1 MSLNLRH
8 KNLQIH
14 TEPSHIQKNSTVTN
28 KITTKTKTQNLHKCT
43 QNPHKETWNFHGSFS
58 SCRWRTSW
66 KGWIT
71 KTSQDDR
78 DKLPQ
83 EPEAAGNVSIRHL
96 YFTRGIRSG
105 WYLLYLMVAVRTTRR
120 VVSRALR
127 QNTKGAC
134 GQKSWLLRTS
144 QPLALELDDG
154 FLNWIL
160 VSRQVFVDRHFLMH
174 LLQVFV
180 NYGFT
185 CSETRT
191 LYFYSSQL
199 LSSFYRGAT
208 GSALTGN
215 MTEKTKRNRGN
226 CHHTIRLQ
234 SSFFL
239 QMHIKTCHTF
249 ADDNNQSESLLHRL
263 ICSVLPHF
271 TCSRTKEPRKD
282 YMEM

>member
-8 KNLQIH
+8 KNLQMH
-14 TEPSHIQKNSTVTN
+14 TKPSHIQKNSTVTN
-28 KITTKTKTQNLHKCT
+28 KITTKTKTQNLHKYT
-43 QNPHKETWNFHGSFS
+43 PNPHKETWNYHGSFS

-83 EPEAAGNVSIRHL
+83 EPEAAGNVSICHL

-144 QPLALELDDG
+144 QPLALKLDDS

-160 VSRQVFVDRHFLMH
+160 VSRQVCGQTFLDASPSGLCELRLH
-174 LLQVFV
+174 LLRDTDSVLLFKPTSQ
-180 NYGFT
+180 
-185 CSETRT
+185 
-191 LYFYSSQL
+191 QL
-199 LSSFYRGAT
+199 LQRSNR
-208 GSALTGN
+208 
-215 MTEKTKRNRGN
+215 KRPDWK
-226 CHHTIRLQ
+226 HDW
-234 SSFFL
+234 
-239 QMHIKTCHTF
+239 K
-249 ADDNNQSESLLHRL
+249 DK
-263 ICSVLPHF
+263 
-271 TCSRTKEPRKD
+271 KEQR
-282 YMEM
+282 